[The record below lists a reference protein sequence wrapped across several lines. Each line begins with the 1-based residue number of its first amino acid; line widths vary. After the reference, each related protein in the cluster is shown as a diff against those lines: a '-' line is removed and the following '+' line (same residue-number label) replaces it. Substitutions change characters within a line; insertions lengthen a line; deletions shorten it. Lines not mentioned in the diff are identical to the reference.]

1 MVNLT
6 RIIAVVDD
14 DESVR
19 RALKRLLHSAGVK
32 AETFSSG
39 EAFLDSL
46 SSATSSV
53 PLCVI
58 ADLEMPGI
66 DGFEIQRR
74 IVSTGMP
81 IIFISGNDDPDVRE
95 KVLAQGA
102 ADYLSKPFNGDVLI
116 RAVQMIIGSPKKG
129 FNP

>member
-1 MVNLT
+1 LFH
-6 RIIAVVDD
+6 
-14 DESVR
+14 SVE
-19 RALKRLLHSAGVK
+19 VQ

-74 IVSTGMP
+74 TVSTGMP